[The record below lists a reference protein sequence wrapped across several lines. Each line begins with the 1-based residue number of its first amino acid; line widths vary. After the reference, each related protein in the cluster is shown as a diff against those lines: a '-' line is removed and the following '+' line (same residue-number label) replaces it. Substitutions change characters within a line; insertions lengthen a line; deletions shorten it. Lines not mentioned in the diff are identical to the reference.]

1 MMPIDEEEIARTI
14 ERHEAATWSA
24 CVEAASLGENRLGA
38 DLLRRGTWSASVL
51 AALNFGAFNRVI
63 ALGIDEPATF
73 EDLAAIKE
81 FYRSHAQSR
90 FVIEVTPF
98 SHRDALLGHG
108 LEPMPAR
115 IAKCWR
121 KLDALPPRVEGITL
135 RPLDDADRDD
145 VASVNRSAWGLPS
158 FLGPWFAATVGRPG
172 FRHVGVFEGDLL
184 VSTGALYI
192 SDDIAWSGFVATRPE
207 YRGRGYQF
215 ATTIDTL
222 HEAAAR
228 GCRLVHTETAAE
240 TANASLRN
248 IVRAG
253 FTTIYEKELLTS
265 SEH

>member
-1 MMPIDEEEIARTI
+1 MPIDEEEVARTV
-14 ERHEAATWSA
+14 ETHEAAAWSA
-24 CVEAASLGENRLGA
+24 CLEAASLGENRLGA

-63 ALGIDEPATF
+63 ALGIDEPATL
-73 EDLAAIKE
+73 EDLGAIRE

-98 SHRDALLGHG
+98 SQRDALLGNG
-108 LEPMPAR
+108 LKPMTAR

-121 KLDALPPRVEGITL
+121 KLDDLPPRTQGVTL
-135 RPLDDADRDD
+135 RLLDDADRDD

-158 FLGPWFAATVGRPG
+158 MLSPWFSATVGRPG
-172 FRHVGVFEGDLL
+172 FCHFGVLEGDLL

-192 SDDIAWSGFVATRPE
+192 SDDIAWIGFAATRPE
-207 YRGRGYQF
+207 YRGRGYQV
-215 ATTIDTL
+215 ATTIARL

-240 TANASLRN
+240 EANVSLRN
-248 IVRAG
+248 IARVG
-253 FTTIYEKELLTS
+253 FTTIYEKELLAS
-265 SEH
+265 SEV